1 MKIKTF
7 SVMLALVLLLGS
19 FSISASAVEYTNE
32 EFANMDIGYNIDYG
46 YTVNIPT
53 SANMSNGQ
61 TFEITASNVILP
73 SGQVLSVDL
82 ETVMSLFSDDIIPLK
97 NDEAMVLNCKVYR
110 EDIDG
115 NNKIQITSGDV
126 NLALFRSGETKA
138 YSGGVVSLSPVL
150 TNGVTAGGYSGKL
163 YFIISTIDASSLS

>member
-7 SVMLALVLLLGS
+7 SVMLALVLIFSSL
-19 FSISASAVEYTNE
+19 SISASAAEYTNE
-32 EFANMDIGYNIDYG
+32 EFANMDISYNIDYG

-73 SGQVLSVDL
+73 NGQVLSVGL
-82 ETVMSLFSDDIIPLK
+82 ETVMSLFSDNVIPLK
-97 NDEAMVLNCKVYR
+97 NDEAMALNCKVYR

-115 NNKIQITSGDV
+115 SNKTQITSDDV
-126 NLALFRSGETKA
+126 NLALFRSGETEA

-150 TNGVTAGGYSGKL
+150 TSGVTAGGYSGKL
-163 YFIISTIDASSLS
+163 YFIISAIDDPSLS